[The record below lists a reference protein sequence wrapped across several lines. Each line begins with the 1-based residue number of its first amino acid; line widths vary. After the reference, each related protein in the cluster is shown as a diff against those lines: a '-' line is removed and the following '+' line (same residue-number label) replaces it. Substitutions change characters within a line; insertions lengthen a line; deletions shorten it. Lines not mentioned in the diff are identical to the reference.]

1 MDVHSSW
8 TLRNQEHIA
17 SVVTL
22 NEPKTNGYD
31 MLRCLLICV
40 ERTSFLLWKRNSL
53 QNRANCRV
61 PLIHAFHSLVDLHYA
76 NELTGIQWIGS
87 ARICEV
93 YIQEHSRP
101 KPMYVGTVRC
111 SQMEQ
116 TLSFQDNAFPMYFGQ
131 AVLQQKAVVDSVKI
145 RFLSLKGKPVALLC
159 ALCIVGQETKLS
171 NAPEQ
176 QDEPAVSE
184 NPTSLES
191 PPSSSLICR
200 DLQKMSSKISGELSR
215 NLLFKSELRQLTASI
230 QSYLDT
236 TVRTVVTP
244 LIESN
249 QQLTKRVE
257 ELEKKVCEL
266 QGQPH

>member
-1 MDVHSSW
+1 DVHSSW
-8 TLRNQEHIA
+8 TLRNEEHIA

-22 NEPKTNGYD
+22 NEPKTNGAD
-31 MLRCLLICV
+31 V
-40 ERTSFLLWKRNSL
+40 FLALEKEQSTEPCEL
-53 QNRANCRV
+53 S
-61 PLIHAFHSLVDLHYA
+61 IDLHYA

-116 TLSFQDNAFPMYFGQ
+116 TLSFQGNAFPMYFGQ

-176 QDEPAVSE
+176 QNEPAVSE
-184 NPTSLES
+184 NPTSLE
-191 PPSSSLICR
+191 

-266 QGQPH
+266 

>member
-1 MDVHSSW
+1 
-8 TLRNQEHIA
+8 
-17 SVVTL
+17 
-22 NEPKTNGYD
+22 
-31 MLRCLLICV
+31 
-40 ERTSFLLWKRNSL
+40 
-53 QNRANCRV
+53 
-61 PLIHAFHSLVDLHYA
+61 
-76 NELTGIQWIGS
+76 
-87 ARICEV
+87 
-93 YIQEHSRP
+93 
-101 KPMYVGTVRC
+101 MYVGTVRC

-171 NAPEQ
+171 NVPEQ

-184 NPTSLES
+184 NPASLE
-191 PPSSSLICR
+191 